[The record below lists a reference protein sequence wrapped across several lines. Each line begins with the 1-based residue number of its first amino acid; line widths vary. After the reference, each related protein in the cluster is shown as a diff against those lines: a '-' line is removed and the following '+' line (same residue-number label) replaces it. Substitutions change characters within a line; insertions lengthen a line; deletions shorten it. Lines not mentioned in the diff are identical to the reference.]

1 MYPDKKFGK
10 ILGEQSIM
18 NMYKWI
24 DTQIYQDKKKPFPLL
39 SYPSVQMLYV
49 TVKELVNDSN
59 LQALGMKMIADAYD
73 MPASTAYMDLSVEAE
88 AFGSRTSYA
97 TDEVP
102 TILGKIIEDEEDA
115 DALEI
120 PEIGAGRTGVC
131 IDGVKKALKL
141 ITDRP
146 VFAGCTGPFSLAGR
160 LMDINEIMALC
171 YEDPVLVHKVLRK
184 TTDFLLTYVK
194 AYKEAGAHGVIM
206 AEPLAGILSPQLIQE
221 FSTDYVREIVD
232 AVQDQSFI
240 VIYHN
245 CGTNAVL
252 LIDSILATGCR
263 VFHFGDSINMAE
275 MMPHIPANYIAMGN
289 ISPSKLFFNGTPEKM
304 RIETTRLLEATKQYP
319 NFLISSGCDIPP
331 LTDMDNIASFFT
343 TIDKFYYKQHL
354 LDLLI

>member
-1 MYPDKKFGK
+1 
-10 ILGEQSIM
+10 M

-39 SYPSVQMLYV
+39 SYPAVQMLYV
-49 TVKELVNDSN
+49 TVKELVNDST

-73 MPASTAYMDLSVEAE
+73 MPAATAYMDLSVEAE
-88 AFGSRTSYA
+88 AFGARTTYA

-102 TILGKIIEDEEDA
+102 TIIGKLVEEEEEEDV

-120 PEIGAGRTGVC
+120 PKIGAGRTGVC

-146 VFAGCTGPFSLAGR
+146 VFAGCAGPFSLAGR

-171 YEDPVLVHKVLRK
+171 YEDPDLVHKVLRK
-184 TTDFLLTYVK
+184 ATDFLITYIK
-194 AYKEAGAHGVIM
+194 AYKEVGAHGVIM
-206 AEPLAGILSPQLIQE
+206 AEPLAGILSPQLVQE
-221 FSTDYVREIVD
+221 FSTNYVKEIVD

-245 CGTNAVL
+245 CGTNALL
-252 LIDSILATGCR
+252 LIDSILETGCR
-263 VFHFGDSINMAE
+263 AFHFGDCINMAE
-275 MMPHIPANYIAMGN
+275 MMPHIPANCIAMGN
-289 ISPSKLFFNGTPEKM
+289 ISPSKTFFNGTPEKM
-304 RIETTRLLEATKQYP
+304 RIETTRLLETTKQFP

-331 LTDMDNIASFFT
+331 LTDMDNIASFFK
-343 TIDKFYYKQHL
+343 TIDTFYYKQYL